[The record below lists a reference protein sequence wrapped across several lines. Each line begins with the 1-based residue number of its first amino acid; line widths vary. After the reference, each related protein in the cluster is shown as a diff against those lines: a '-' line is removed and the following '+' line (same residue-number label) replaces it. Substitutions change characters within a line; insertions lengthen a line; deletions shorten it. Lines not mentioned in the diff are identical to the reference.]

1 MLLEKVSGF
10 IKGTCFHIIVGF
22 IMKQIFHNGK
32 NQYIHLH
39 VPLKSMNTYLIIT
52 MKCQES
58 YF

>member
-22 IMKQIFHNGK
+22 IMKQIFHNDK
-32 NQYIHLH
+32 NQSIYLH
-39 VPLKSMNTYLIIT
+39 VPEIIT